1 MHCDQ
6 RRQKV
11 TGETFSAVTE
21 AQRGISDY
29 GGNVNMQSDSAT
41 VGDRLIDALL
51 TAGCDTAFG
60 VPGDFVLSLNQRLE
74 QRMRFVGTSD
84 EQGAGFAADA
94 YARLRGIGCVVVTW
108 GVGGLKVVN
117 TTAQAWAENSP
128 VVVVSGAPGLSEQS
142 DRAMLHHLVKSFDT
156 QMRVMAEVTAMTVR
170 LEDPSTAARDIAEA
184 IATAQRQQ
192 KPVYIEIPRDIEG
205 QLAPELPP
213 VPAEP
218 GPHPSTVADA
228 LADVIEFMGEG
239 ETGAILVG
247 SQVARLGL
255 QPQLAALARHVG
267 MPVAETFMGK
277 SCFGGSEDVFIGV
290 YAGALSEDRVRQT
303 VEQADRVI
311 LLGETI
317 SDLNTGMF
325 TANVL
330 RDRLI
335 VLEDQRTTV
344 RRRAYEGVGLTE
356 IINGLMA
363 HWDLQPSD
371 VDPTVVLPAA
381 TEPVADA
388 PLGIVRAFDIM
399 TGLLGPDQ
407 TILADPG
414 DALFGSIQLHTE
426 RSGYLA
432 SAYYASLGFA
442 VPGALGAGIARPDRR
457 PVVIVGDGAFQMTGL
472 ELAGMDS
479 NGVHPVL
486 IVLNNSGYGTER
498 PMLDGE
504 FNDIPAMQY
513 AQFPAAL
520 GSGVGVRATTEG
532 DFDQALR
539 AALADMSQLRLVEAI
554 IPQHEISPV
563 LGRLTSELGRRVAK

>member
-21 AQRGISDY
+21 GGLGISDY

-128 VVVVSGAPGLSEQS
+128 VVVVSGAPGISEQS

-218 GPHPSTVADA
+218 GPHPTCV
-228 LADVIEFMGEG
+228 
-239 ETGAILVG
+239 
-247 SQVARLGL
+247 
-255 QPQLAALARHVG
+255 
-267 MPVAETFMGK
+267 
-277 SCFGGSEDVFIGV
+277 
-290 YAGALSEDRVRQT
+290 
-303 VEQADRVI
+303 
-311 LLGETI
+311 
-317 SDLNTGMF
+317 
-325 TANVL
+325 
-330 RDRLI
+330 
-335 VLEDQRTTV
+335 
-344 RRRAYEGVGLTE
+344 
-356 IINGLMA
+356 
-363 HWDLQPSD
+363 
-371 VDPTVVLPAA
+371 
-381 TEPVADA
+381 
-388 PLGIVRAFDIM
+388 
-399 TGLLGPDQ
+399 
-407 TILADPG
+407 
-414 DALFGSIQLHTE
+414 
-426 RSGYLA
+426 
-432 SAYYASLGFA
+432 
-442 VPGALGAGIARPDRR
+442 
-457 PVVIVGDGAFQMTGL
+457 
-472 ELAGMDS
+472 
-479 NGVHPVL
+479 
-486 IVLNNSGYGTER
+486 
-498 PMLDGE
+498 
-504 FNDIPAMQY
+504 
-513 AQFPAAL
+513 
-520 GSGVGVRATTEG
+520 
-532 DFDQALR
+532 
-539 AALADMSQLRLVEAI
+539 
-554 IPQHEISPV
+554 
-563 LGRLTSELGRRVAK
+563 